1 MGPHYSIYGLGLNTN
16 LAIPGLVDLPTIPQ
30 VDVRVWLRAV
40 PSWLSSMWEASTL
53 EWISA
58 PCQNEGSEPGLTV
71 CTVDGG
77 AYFRFLYSDGTQFI
91 IDGAGARVWA
101 NWPDTLTLEDTA
113 TYLLGPVLGFV
124 LRLRRVTCLHAS
136 AVAIGDEAIVF
147 VGTAGAGKS
156 TIAAAFAEQGY
167 PVLSDDIV
175 ALWDRDG
182 SFFVQPGYP
191 RLRLWPSS
199 VDSLYG
205 PEGTL
210 PRLTPTWNK
219 RYLDL
224 TRGNYQFQREPL
236 SLAAVYLL
244 QERCDDPKAPF
255 VEPLSASAGM
265 MALVANT
272 YATNLLEKTMRAT
285 EFESLGRLIT
295 TVLLRRVI
303 SHADPI
309 HLSKL
314 CDVILDDFHTLSP
327 SVRAVSDARQK

>member
-1 MGPHYSIYGLGLNTN
+1 M
-16 LAIPGLVDLPTIPQ
+16 
-30 VDVRVWLRAV
+30 
-40 PSWLSSMWEASTL
+40 
-53 EWISA
+53 
-58 PCQNEGSEPGLTV
+58 LTV
-71 CTVDGG
+71 WRLTGG
-77 AYFRFLYSDGTQFI
+77 GYFQLCYSDGTRFVV
-91 IDGAGARVWA
+91 DRNGAQIWA
-101 NWPDTLTLEDTA
+101 TWPDTSTLEDLS
-113 TYLLGPVLGFV
+113 TYLLGPVMGFV
-124 LRLRRVTCLHAS
+124 LRLRGATCLHAS
-136 AVAIGDEAIVF
+136 AIVVDNQAIAL
-147 VGTAGAGKS
+147 VGVAGAGKS
-156 TIAAAFAEQGY
+156 TTAAAFAEQGY

-199 VDSLYG
+199 VDALYG

-210 PRLTPTWNK
+210 PRLTPTWDK

-236 SLAAVYLL
+236 PMAAVYLL
-244 QERCDDPKAPF
+244 QERCNDPKAPF

-272 YATNLLEKTMRAT
+272 YATNLLDKTMRAR